1 MVIKVQIRPGQG
13 SDTVLVMIIPETAD
27 FSSAA
32 RDGFKT
38 AFGSGAMITKV
49 DATPA
54 KATTLADGKTPAMES
69 IVSTKIRDIVDVYC
83 YAIGFNKGGKTIIA
97 FGATLLGDT
106 SKALVK
112 EIAQTLAVK

>member
-1 MVIKVQIRPGQG
+1 MVIKVQPVLGQG
-13 SDTVLVMIIPETAD
+13 SDTVLVIIIPETAD

-32 RDGFKT
+32 KDGFKT
-38 AFGSGAMITKV
+38 FFGSGALIGKV

-54 KATTLADGKTPAMES
+54 KSVTLADGKTPATETTLT
-69 IVSTKIRDIVDVYC
+69 TKIRDIVDVNC
-83 YAIGFNKGGKTIIA
+83 YAIGFNKGGKTVIA
-97 FGATLLGDT
+97 FAATVKGDQ